1 MVKNYYEALSKD
13 EKRLEEFKS
22 FFNETDTAEDREKII
37 AEKVIPQAKEMGF
50 DLSAD
55 DFKQEHGELS
65 DAELEKVSGGIG
77 DHPFSCTCIY
87 SGSGAGKGDNGLS
100 YRCRCSNCGQGADG
114 HSPYGRCSCTFF
126 GIGGDEYTKPISN

>member
-13 EKRLEEFKS
+13 EKRLVEFKS

-55 DFKQEHGELS
+55 DFKQKSGELS
-65 DAELEKVSGGIG
+65 DAELEKVVGGG
-77 DHPFSCTCIY
+77 F
-87 SGSGAGKGDNGLS
+87 
-100 YRCRCSNCGQGADG
+100 CRCAFAGGGGGTGNNGMIYGCACTGYGQGGDG
-114 HSPYGRCSCTFF
+114 HVYHCRCLCIMTGGGYDDGRFF
-126 GIGGDEYTKPISN
+126 DD